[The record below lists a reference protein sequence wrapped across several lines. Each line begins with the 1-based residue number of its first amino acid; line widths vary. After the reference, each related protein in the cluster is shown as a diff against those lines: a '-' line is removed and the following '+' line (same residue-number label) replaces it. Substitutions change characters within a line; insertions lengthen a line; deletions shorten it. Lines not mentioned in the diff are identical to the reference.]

1 MDSEADV
8 TTVKDG
14 NVKVGHQLI
23 NVEDCGFKTHKPI
36 KQQHLRELLHLRN
49 HNNDLIRKSNTNNDE
64 PLPTEAADPEST
76 IQRSH
81 KQKQTR
87 GSLFRE
93 LFHLGYH
100 NDSAKAFQTDNN
112 DAPHP
117 AETEDPESIIQR
129 HQQPRRSSFRELSHL
144 KHNHNDPTKT
154 SQRDNNFNP
163 TQINEPEEVLQPH
176 KQRQHFHS
184 SHHPGK
190 FARELFHLRHRNHSH
205 ADEPYPTIEIE
216 DDEPPMNQ
224 HQNHHHR
231 QHYQQ
236 PRRSSFR
243 DLFHFRNHDDH
254 EHRRTQSDSDLER
267 FVNY

>member
-36 KQQHLRELLHLRN
+36 QQQHLRELLHLRN

-64 PLPTEAADPEST
+64 PLPTEAADPES
-76 IQRSH
+76 
-81 KQKQTR
+81 
-87 GSLFRE
+87 
-93 LFHLGYH
+93 
-100 NDSAKAFQTDNN
+100 
-112 DAPHP
+112 
-117 AETEDPESIIQR
+117 IIQR
-129 HQQPRRSSFRELSHL
+129 HQQPRRSSFRELFYL

-176 KQRQHFHS
+176 KQQQHFHS

-216 DDEPPMNQ
+216 DDEPPMDQ

-254 EHRRTQSDSDLER
+254 KHRRTQSDSDLER